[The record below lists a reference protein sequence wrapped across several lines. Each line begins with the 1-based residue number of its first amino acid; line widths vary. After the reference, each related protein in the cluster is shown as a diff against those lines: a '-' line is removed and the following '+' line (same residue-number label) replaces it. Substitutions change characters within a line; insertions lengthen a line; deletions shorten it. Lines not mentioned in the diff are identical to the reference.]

1 MKKSQH
7 QHFKRVMD
15 SLPYNFY
22 KVADIWKLCNS
33 LAIESKKYNL
43 KIDSSD
49 EIISY
54 VIKKTETPKGKES
67 WNYTFIDN
75 SFCISYIKPLTEHSI
90 PFKVGMAVII

>member
-1 MKKSQH
+1 
-7 QHFKRVMD
+7 MD

-22 KVADIWKLCNS
+22 KVAHIWNLCNS

-54 VIKKTETPKGKES
+54 VIKKAETPKGKES
-67 WNYTFIDN
+67 WNYTFIDGT
-75 SFCISYIKPLTEHSI
+75 FCISYMKPISEYSI
-90 PFKVGMAVII
+90 PFKVGMAVVI